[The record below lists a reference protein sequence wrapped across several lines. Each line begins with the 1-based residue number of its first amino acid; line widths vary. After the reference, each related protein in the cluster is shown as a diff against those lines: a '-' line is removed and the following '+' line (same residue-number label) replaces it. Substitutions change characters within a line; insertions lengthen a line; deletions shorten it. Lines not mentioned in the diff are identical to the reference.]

1 MPDITIVLGNKNY
14 ASWSLRAWLAL
25 KHTGAAFDEV
35 VIPLYRDDSK
45 EKILSWSPA
54 GKVPILRHGD
64 VTIWDSLAICEYLAE
79 TFPAARLWPQD
90 RAARAAA
97 RSVSMEMHGGFVP
110 LRQNLSMDISRR
122 HPGAER
128 IEKAKAEIDRVTA
141 IWGDCRKRFGTTGVN
156 GAGPFLF
163 GGFTIADAMYAPIVT
178 RFLTYGVALD
188 PISAA
193 YVDAV
198 MDLPA
203 MRDWA
208 AAAAA
213 EPWVIEY

>member
-14 ASWSLRAWLAL
+14 SSWSLRPWLAL
-25 KHTGAAFDEV
+25 KHAGAAFDEV
-35 VIPLYRDDSK
+35 VIPLYRDGSK

-64 VTIWDSLAICEYLAE
+64 IIVWESLAICEYLADG
-79 TFPAARLWPQD
+79 FPAALLWPQD
-90 RAARAAA
+90 RGPRAVA
-97 RSVSMEMHGGFVP
+97 RSVSTEMHGGFAT
-110 LRQNLSMDISRR
+110 LRQNLPMDMSRR

-128 IEKAKAEIDRVTA
+128 IEKAQADIDRVTT
-141 IWGDCRKRFGTTGVN
+141 IWRECRQCFGAA
-156 GAGPFLF
+156 GATVKGPFLF
-163 GGFTIADAMYAPIVT
+163 GGFTIADAMYAPIAT
-178 RFLTYGVALD
+178 RFLTYGVTLD
-188 PISAA
+188 PVCAA

-203 MRDWA
+203 MREWG